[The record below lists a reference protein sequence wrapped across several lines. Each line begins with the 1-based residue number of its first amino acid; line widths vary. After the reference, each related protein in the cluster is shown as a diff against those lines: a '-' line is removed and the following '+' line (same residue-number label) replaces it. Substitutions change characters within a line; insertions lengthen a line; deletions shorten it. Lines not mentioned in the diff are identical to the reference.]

1 MMNSEDRTEAMKALE
16 KRTQEYLRF
25 LSQAMGGYRGI
36 CEAMNAQLLRQ
47 DTRIE
52 QLEAVNF
59 DLLDVLKDMVYEGE
73 GHVAAEVVE
82 RARDLIA
89 KAEVT

>member
-1 MMNSEDRTEAMKALE
+1 MIHWQECPTCAQDFDVDRWGWNDETAEAWRLAKA
-16 KRTQEYLRF
+16 
-25 LSQAMGGYRGI
+25 APDM
-36 CEAMNAQLLRQ
+36 AA
-47 DTRIE
+47 RIE
-52 QLEAVNF
+52 RLETEKA